1 MSENEKIISPQDA
14 KASQGENASLN
25 FGAEEREAE
34 KELSPPAE
42 MKKKIVI
49 LVCLLAC
56 VAALIV
62 LVVSRVGTPTIDF
75 LTLSGS
81 IDIVETKITAVKK
94 IEALGGTRADAKGS
108 LVLYEKTDASGLK
121 TQYVLNLESGST
133 VGVFADIQDFKHT
146 VRLEHTEA
154 SGISAASWFSVQT
167 QAGEGSNARI
177 TFSLYDVS
185 GIVFAKKENLSEQA
199 FRALAYDSVLDLVL
213 LEREVF
219 RAGKNGAFKRAF
231 TLEPFASLPAFE
243 KKVGNYYF
251 IENGG
256 TFFVYDADASLSAT
270 YRIPAAAQNFQQF
283 YLSDGALLMQYV
295 TAEGEHSDDYTYTE
309 NGQKYKLHQTL
320 VSARNG
326 EKTVLED
333 IPIFILKIFSEDSIF
348 RKLGLNAN
356 MDNLAIG
363 YPVKDGVLEKND
375 YYIKSVLL
383 SNRGR
388 VTSSVGDIIPAMQGG
403 LILGIAKNR
412 WVAKNLVGEHYLL
425 NEWGSIVGRFPS
437 DYATAV
443 EIAGKIFV
451 YKQKIYDWDLN
462 LLYDMEKNGVV
473 SHTVVGGSV
482 LMEKENAE
490 FLLYDAKKKEAK
502 PLVASGSGK
511 EVSVLGG
518 ILIAVKEN
526 GSLRHDIYNE
536 NGTFLLE
543 IEGDAVVA
551 YRHIVDKAAV
561 IELCVT
567 KGEETEVYLATV
579 EE

>member
-81 IDIVETKITAVKK
+81 IETPQTNISALEK
-94 IEALGGTRADAKGS
+94 IEALCGARTDAKDA
-108 LVLYEKTDASGLK
+108 LVLYEKTDADGLK
-121 TQYVLNLESGST
+121 TQYVLNIESG
-133 VGVFADIQDFKHT
+133 GVVASFADTQQVKHT
-146 VRLEHTEA
+146 VQLHLAENASWYSVCSVATAQGTERFSLSFFDA
-154 SGISAASWFSVQT
+154 EGTCFAEKTDLSSAAF
-167 QAGEGSNARI
+167 
-177 TFSLYDVS
+177 D
-185 GIVFAKKENLSEQA
+185 
-199 FRALAYDSVLDLVL
+199 ALAYDTVLDLVL
-213 LEREVF
+213 LDREVF

-231 TLEPFASLPAFE
+231 TLETFASLPKFE
-243 KKVGNYYF
+243 EKAGNYYF
-251 IENGG
+251 IEEDGA
-256 TFFVYDADASLSAT
+256 FFVYDADASLTAT
-270 YRIPAAAQNFQQF
+270 YRIPAAAQNFKRF

-333 IPIFILKIFSEDSIF
+333 IPIFILKIFSEDSSF
-348 RKLGLNAN
+348 REQGLNAN
-356 MDNLAIG
+356 IDNLAIG

-403 LILGIAKNR
+403 LIFGIAKNR

-437 DYATAV
+437 DYETAV

-561 IELCVT
+561 IELCVI

>member
-81 IDIVETKITAVKK
+81 IETPQTNISALEK
-94 IEALGGTRADAKGS
+94 IEALCGARTDAKDA
-108 LVLYEKTDASGLK
+108 LVLYEKTDADGLK
-121 TQYVLNLESGST
+121 TQYVLNIESG
-133 VGVFADIQDFKHT
+133 GVVASFADTQQVKHT
-146 VRLEHTEA
+146 VQLHLAENASWYSVCSVATAQGTERFSLSFFDA
-154 SGISAASWFSVQT
+154 EGTCFAEKTDLSSAAF
-167 QAGEGSNARI
+167 
-177 TFSLYDVS
+177 D
-185 GIVFAKKENLSEQA
+185 
-199 FRALAYDSVLDLVL
+199 ALAYDTVLDLVL
-213 LEREVF
+213 LDREVF
-219 RAGKNGAFKRAF
+219 RADKNGAFKRAF
-231 TLEPFASLPAFE
+231 TLETFASLPNFE
-243 KKVGNYYF
+243 EKAGNYYF
-251 IENGG
+251 IEEDGA
-256 TFFVYDADASLSAT
+256 FFVYDADASLTAT

-333 IPIFILKIFSEDSIF
+333 IPIFILKIYSEDSIF

-437 DYATAV
+437 DYETAV